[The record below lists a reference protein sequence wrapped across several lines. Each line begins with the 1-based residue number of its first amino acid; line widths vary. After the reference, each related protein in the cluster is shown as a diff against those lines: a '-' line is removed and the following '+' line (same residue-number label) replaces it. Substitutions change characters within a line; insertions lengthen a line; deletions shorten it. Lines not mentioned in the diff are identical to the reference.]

1 MFCHQDVL
9 YVNTLVFVNG
19 IDQIEITKIYTV

>member
-1 MFCHQDVL
+1 MVCHQDVL

-19 IDQIEITKIYTV
+19 IDQIEITEIYTV